1 MSINFLPPL
10 ASGFATEPLPSR
22 DGYRYT
28 LTSLLGTLLA
38 DAEIMFGPR
47 DMSYTPLGI
56 EFYGDRPFVWYPG
69 DRKHVSIILT
79 DRARSDTNR
88 AIFQLAH
95 EVIHLLAPTGGA
107 NAPVVEEGLAALY
120 QQRASEKYDLDM
132 RLVSEPYLAAS
143 ELTNQLL
150 KRDSGI
156 IKRLRKIEPVFANW
170 TPRFLVS
177 ETGIEMNLAQQLCE
191 SFLEFEGRF

>member
-1 MSINFLPPL
+1 
-10 ASGFATEPLPSR
+10 
-22 DGYRYT
+22 
-28 LTSLLGTLLA
+28 LLGTLLA

-156 IKRLRKIEPVFANW
+156 IKRLRTIEPVFANW